1 MAQRIPRDESLSRV
15 HGVGGL
21 FAAAYG
27 NVGSSIYYALGVTA
41 AFALGL
47 TPVAFVISG
56 LIFAAT
62 AATYAEATVMF
73 PEAGGSSSFAR
84 HAFNELVSFVAAWGQ
99 MLNYVITVAI
109 SAYFV
114 PHYLAVFWEPLGE
127 APGDIVGGAVL
138 IVALALLNIRG
149 SQESAKLNLVL
160 AVADLATQVVLVG
173 IGIFLVLSPEV
184 LIDNIHLGVAPTWSD
199 FALGIAVGMIAYTGI
214 ETISNM
220 AEEAR
225 DAARTIPRSVGL
237 TVIAVLGLYLLI
249 PVVALSAMPVTQDA
263 AGQYT
268 TALGTQF
275 ANDPILGIVE
285 NLGLSHGPTEALRFY
300 VGVLA
305 AVILLI
311 ATNAGLIGVS
321 RLTYSMGQHRQLPER
336 LRQVHPRY
344 RTPYI
349 AILVFSAI
357 AMITL
362 LPGQTDFLA
371 TMYSFGAMLSFT
383 IAHVS
388 VIQLRRNNGH
398 IERVW
403 KPPAN
408 FHAFG
413 FEVPLTAV
421 LGGLGTFAAWI
432 VVMALNPRTL
442 VVGLGWMAFG
452 LLVYVLY
459 RRNQR
464 LPLTETVKVLTPEP
478 LGVEEIEYRSILVAF
493 GDGEPFS
500 EEMVATATKLASKRR
515 RGIHIHSML
524 TVPTNLPLDAAL
536 PAQESEAQSKIEQ
549 AKLIGGQRVTGHV
562 ERVRPGQA
570 GYAIADEAELIA
582 AAAVVVG
589 LRYRNGRPLYDKTLQ
604 TVLGQR
610 PCRVIVVSDPAV
622 ESGAWARPNGSIAV
636 PSAPSPSSS

>member
-15 HGVGGL
+15 HGVGAL

-84 HAFNELVSFVAAWGQ
+84 HAFNELISFVAAWGQ

-114 PHYLAVFWEPLGE
+114 PHYLAVFWEPLREG
-127 APGDIVGGAVL
+127 PGDIIAGALV
-138 IVALALLNIRG
+138 IAGLAVLNIRG
-149 SQESAKLNLVL
+149 SQESARLNLIL
-160 AVADLATQVVLVG
+160 AVADLATQVVLVA
-173 IGIFLVLSPEV
+173 IGVVLVLSPQV
-184 LIDNIHLGVAPTWSD
+184 LVDNVHLGVAPTWSD

-220 AEEAR
+220 AEEAK
-225 DAARTIPRSVGL
+225 DAVRTIPRSVAL
-237 TVIAVLGLYLLI
+237 VVVAVLGLYLLI
-249 PVVALSAMPVTQDA
+249 PIVALSAMPVVQNG
-263 AGQYT
+263 AGEYVT
-268 TALGTQF
+268 SLGSEF
-275 ANDPILGIVE
+275 AGDPILGIVE
-285 NLGLSHGPTEALRFY
+285 NLGLGAGLTEVLRFY
-300 VGVLA
+300 VGILA

-321 RLTYSMGQHRQLPER
+321 RLTYSMGQHRQLPES

-349 AILVFSAI
+349 AILVFAAV
-357 AMITL
+357 AMVTL
-362 LPGQTDFLA
+362 IPGQTDFLA

-388 VIQLRRNNGH
+388 VIQLRRIKSGDA
-398 IERVW
+398 RPW
-403 KPPAN
+403 KPPLN
-408 FHAFG
+408 FRALG
-413 FEVPLTAV
+413 AELPLSAV

-442 VVGLGWMAFG
+442 AVGIGWMAFG
-452 LLVYVLY
+452 IVVYVLY
-459 RRNQR
+459 RRSQR
-464 LPLTETVKVLTPEP
+464 LPLTETVKVLLPEP
-478 LGVEEIEYRSILVAF
+478 LGVEEIEYRSVLVGF
-493 GDGEPFS
+493 ENGEPFS
-500 EEMVATATKLASKRR
+500 EEMVATAVKLASKRR
-515 RGIHIHSML
+515 RGIHVHSML
-524 TVPTNLPLDAAL
+524 TVPTNLPLDAEL
-536 PAQESEAQSKIEQ
+536 PEQEAEAQSKIEQ

-570 GYAIADEAELIA
+570 GYSISDEAKLINA
-582 AAAVVVG
+582 AAIVVG
-589 LRYRNGRPLYDKTLQ
+589 LRYRGGRPLYDKTLQ
-604 TVLGQR
+604 TVLGER
-610 PCRVIVVSDPAV
+610 PCRVIVVSEKGGQRGADLVPAL
-622 ESGAWARPNGSIAV
+622 A
-636 PSAPSPSSS
+636 

>member
-15 HGVGGL
+15 HGVGAL
-21 FAAAYG
+21 FSAAYG

-47 TPVAFVISG
+47 TPIAFVISG

-114 PHYLAVFWEPLGE
+114 PHYLAVFWEPLNDS
-127 APGDIVGGAVL
+127 PGDIIGGAVL
-138 IVALALLNIRG
+138 IAALAVLNIRG
-149 SQESAKLNLVL
+149 SQESARLNLVL

-173 IGIFLVLSPEV
+173 IGIVLVLSPDILV
-184 LIDNIHLGVAPTWSD
+184 DNVHLGVAPTWSD

-225 DAARTIPRSVGL
+225 DAARTIPRSVAI
-237 TVIAVLGLYLLI
+237 TVAAVLGLYLLI
-249 PVVALSAMPVTQDA
+249 PLVALSAMPVTQDA
-263 AGQYT
+263 AGHFS
-268 TALGTQF
+268 TALGSEF

-285 NLGLSHGPTEALRFY
+285 NLGLGAGLTEALRFY
-300 VGVLA
+300 VGILA

-321 RLTYSMGQHRQLPER
+321 RLTYSMGQHRQLPEG
-336 LRQVHPRY
+336 LRQVHPHY
-344 RTPYI
+344 RTPYV
-349 AILVFSAI
+349 AILIFAAI
-357 AMITL
+357 AMATL
-362 LPGQTDFLA
+362 IPGQTDFLA

-388 VIQLRRNNGH
+388 VIWLRRRKSEV
-398 IERVW
+398 ERPW
-403 KPPAN
+403 KPRLN
-408 FHAFG
+408 VHAFG

-421 LGGLGTFAAWI
+421 LGGLGTFSAWI

-442 VVGLGWMAFG
+442 AVGLGWMALG
-452 LLVYVLY
+452 ILVYVLY

-464 LPLTETVKVLTPEP
+464 LPLTETVKVLLPEP
-478 LGVEEIEYRSILVAF
+478 LGVEEIEYRSVLVAF
-493 GDGEPFS
+493 DDGEPFS
-500 EEMVATATKLASKRR
+500 EDMVATAVKLASRRR

-524 TVPTNLPLDAAL
+524 KVPTHLPLDAEMRDEEA
-536 PAQESEAQSKIEQ
+536 EAQSKVEQ

-562 ERVRPGQA
+562 ERVRPGQS
-570 GYAIADEAELIA
+570 GYSIAEEAKLINA
-582 AAAVVVG
+582 AAIVVG
-589 LRYRNGRPLYDKTLQ
+589 LRYRNGTPLYDKTLQ
-604 TVLGQR
+604 TVLAAR
-610 PCRVIVVSDPAV
+610 PCRVIVVSEKGAQQGSELTPALT
-622 ESGAWARPNGSIAV
+622 
-636 PSAPSPSSS
+636 

>member
-15 HGVGGL
+15 HGVGSL
-21 FAAAYG
+21 FSAAYG

-47 TPVAFVISG
+47 TPVAFAITGVI
-56 LIFAAT
+56 FMFT
-62 AATYAEATVMF
+62 AATYAEATVMY

-114 PHYLAVFWEPLGE
+114 PHYLAVFWRPLHHG
-127 APGDIVGGAVL
+127 PGDIIVGAAL
-138 IVALALLNIRG
+138 IAALALLNIRG

-160 AVADLATQVVLVG
+160 AMADLATQVILVG
-173 IGIFLVLSPEV
+173 IGIVLVLSPGI
-184 LIDNIHLGVAPTWSD
+184 LIDSIQLCVAPSWSE

-220 AEEAR
+220 AEEAK
-225 DAARTIPRSVGL
+225 DAARTIPRAVGF
-237 TVIAVLGLYLLI
+237 TVAAVLALYLLI
-249 PVVALSAMPVTQDA
+249 PVIALSAMPVTLDE
-263 AGQYT
+263 AGRYT
-268 TALGTQF
+268 TELGKEF

-285 NLGLSHGPTEALRFY
+285 NLGLAGGLTEALRFY
-300 VGVLA
+300 VGILA

-321 RLTYSMGQHRQLPER
+321 RLTYSMGQHRQLPEG

-349 AILVFSAI
+349 AILVFAAV
-357 AMITL
+357 AMLTL
-362 LPGQTDFLA
+362 IPGKTDFLA

-383 IAHVS
+383 IAHIS
-388 VIQLRRNNGH
+388 VIRLRRTQS
-398 IERVW
+398 ERERPW
-403 KPPAN
+403 QPRLN
-408 FHAFG
+408 FRFRG
-413 FEVPLTAV
+413 TLVPLTAV

-442 VVGLGWMAFG
+442 AVGLGWMALG
-452 LLVYVLY
+452 ILIYVLY

-464 LPLTETVKVLTPEP
+464 LPLTETVKVVTPEP
-478 LGVEEIEYRSILVAF
+478 LGVEEIEYRSVMVAF
-493 GDGEPFS
+493 EDGVPFS
-500 EEMVATATKLASKRR
+500 EEMVATAVKLASKRR
-515 RGIHIHSML
+515 RGIHVHALL
-524 TVPTNLPLDAAL
+524 TVPTHLPLEAEMREAE
-536 PAQESEAQSKIEQ
+536 AEAQSKVEQ

-570 GYAIADEAELIA
+570 GYSIAAEAELIS
-582 AAAVVVG
+582 AAAVVVW
-589 LRYRNGRPLYDKTLQ
+589 LRYRDGTPLYDKTLQ
-604 TVLGQR
+604 TVLAER
-610 PCRVIVVSDPAV
+610 PCRVIVVS
-622 ESGAWARPNGSIAV
+622 EKGARGGADA
-636 PSAPSPSSS
+636 APSLT

>member
-15 HGVGGL
+15 HGVGAL

-56 LIFAAT
+56 LIFACT

-109 SAYFV
+109 SAFFV
-114 PHYLAVFWEPLGE
+114 PHYLAVFWAPLGHG
-127 APGDIVGGAVL
+127 PGDVIAGAVL
-138 IVALALLNIRG
+138 IAALALLNVRG
-149 SQESAKLNLVL
+149 SQESARLNLVL
-160 AVADLATQVVLVG
+160 AIADLATQVVLVG
-173 IGIFLVLSPEV
+173 IGLVLVFSPQV
-184 LIDNIHLGVAPTWSD
+184 LVDNVHLGVAPTWSD

-220 AEEAR
+220 AEEAKE
-225 DAARTIPRSVGL
+225 AARTIPRSVGL
-237 TVIAVLGLYLLI
+237 VVIAVLGLYLLI
-249 PVVALSAMPVTQDA
+249 PVVALSAMPVVKEA
-263 AGQYT
+263 SGHFS
-268 TALGTQF
+268 TALGSTF
-275 ANDPILGIVE
+275 ADDPILGIVE
-285 NLGLSHGPTEALRFY
+285 NLGLSSGPTEVLRYY

-321 RLTYSMGQHRQLPER
+321 RLTYSMGQHRQLPEG

-349 AILVFSAI
+349 AIAIFSVVAI
-357 AMITL
+357 VTL
-362 LPGQTDFLA
+362 IPGQTAFLA

-383 IAHVS
+383 IAHVA
-388 VIQLRRNNGH
+388 VIQLRRNSDEV
-398 IERVW
+398 ERSW
-403 KPPAN
+403 KPPLN
-408 FHAFG
+408 FRAFG
-413 FEVPLTAV
+413 VEVPPTAV

-432 VVMALNPRTL
+432 VVMALYPRTL
-442 VVGLGWMAFG
+442 AVGLGWMALG
-452 LLVYVLY
+452 LAVYVLY

-464 LPLTETVKVLTPEP
+464 LPLTETVKVLLPEP
-478 LGVEEIEYRSILVAF
+478 LGVEEIEYRSVLVAF
-493 GDGEPFS
+493 EDGEPFS
-500 EEMVATATKLASKRR
+500 EEMVSTAVKLASKRR
-515 RGIHIHSML
+515 RGIHVHSML
-524 TVPTNLPLDAAL
+524 TVPTHLPLDAEL
-536 PAQESEAQSKIEQ
+536 PEQEAEAQSKIEQ

-562 ERVRPGQA
+562 EGVRPGQA
-570 GYAIADEAELIA
+570 GYSIADEAKLIEA
-582 AAAVVVG
+582 AAIVVG
-589 LRYRNGRPLYDKTLQ
+589 LRYRDGAPLYDKTLQ
-604 TVLGQR
+604 TVLAER
-610 PCRVIVVSDPAV
+610 PCRVIVVSDPAIQV
-622 ESGAWARPNGSIAV
+622 GSDMDLALVGA
-636 PSAPSPSSS
+636 

>member
-15 HGVGGL
+15 HGVGAL
-21 FAAAYG
+21 FSAAYG

-47 TPVAFVISG
+47 TPIAFVVSG

-62 AATYAEATVMF
+62 AATYAEATVMY

-99 MLNYVITVAI
+99 MLNYTITVAI

-114 PHYLAVFWEPLGE
+114 PHYLAVFWEPLGH

-138 IVALALLNIRG
+138 IGALALLNIRG
-149 SQESAKLNLVL
+149 SQESAKLNLIL
-160 AVADLATQVVLVG
+160 AVADLGTQVVLVG
-173 IGIFLVLSPEV
+173 IGVVLVLSPQV
-184 LIDNIHLGVAPTWSD
+184 LVDNIHLGVAPTWSD
-199 FALGIAVGMIAYTGI
+199 FALGIAVAMIAYTGI

-220 AEEAR
+220 AEEAK
-225 DAARTIPRSVGL
+225 DAARTIPRSVGF
-237 TVIAVLGLYLLI
+237 TVAAVLGLYLLI
-249 PVVALSAMPVTQDA
+249 PVVALSAMPVVQNA
-263 AGQYT
+263 AGHYT
-268 TALGTQF
+268 TALGSEF

-285 NLGLSHGPTEALRFY
+285 NLGLGGGLTEALRFY
-300 VGVLA
+300 VGILA

-321 RLTYSMGQHRQLPER
+321 RLTYSMGQHRQLPEG

-349 AILVFSAI
+349 AILVFAGL

-362 LPGQTDFLA
+362 IPGQAEFLA
-371 TMYSFGAMLSFT
+371 TLYSFGAMLSFT

-388 VIQLRRNNGH
+388 VIQLRRRKSAD
-398 IERVW
+398 ERPW
-403 KPPAN
+403 KPPLN

-442 VVGLGWMAFG
+442 AVGAGWMAFG
-452 LLVYVLY
+452 IAVYVLY

-464 LPLTETVKVLTPEP
+464 LPLTETVKVVTPEP
-478 LGVEEIEYRSILVAF
+478 LGVEEIEYRSVLVAF
-493 GDGEPFS
+493 EDGEPFS
-500 EEMVATATKLASKRR
+500 EEMVATAVKLASKRR
-515 RGIHIHSML
+515 RGIHVHSML
-524 TVPTNLPLDAAL
+524 TVPTNLPLDARMREGEA
-536 PAQESEAQSKIEQ
+536 EAQSKIEQ

-570 GYAIADEAELIA
+570 GYSIADEATLIA

-589 LRYRNGRPLYDKTLQ
+589 LRYRNGTPLYDKTLQ
-604 TVLGQR
+604 TVLSER
-610 PCRVIVVSDPAV
+610 PCRVIVVSEKGAQ
-622 ESGAWARPNGSIAV
+622 SGADLPPVLA
-636 PSAPSPSSS
+636 

>member
-15 HGVGGL
+15 HGVGAL
-21 FAAAYG
+21 FSAAYG

-62 AATYAEATVMF
+62 AATYAEATVMY

-99 MLNYVITVAI
+99 MLNYTITVAI

-114 PHYLAVFWEPLGE
+114 PHYLAVFWEPLGH
-127 APGDIVGGAVL
+127 APGDIIGGAVL
-138 IVALALLNIRG
+138 IGGLALLNIRG

-160 AVADLATQVVLVG
+160 AIADLGTQVVLVG
-173 IGIFLVLSPEV
+173 IGVVLVLSPQILV
-184 LIDNIHLGVAPTWSD
+184 DNVHLGVAPSWSD
-199 FALGIAVGMIAYTGI
+199 FALGVAVAMIAYTGI

-220 AEEAR
+220 AEEAK
-225 DAARTIPRSVGL
+225 DAARTIPRSVGF
-237 TVIAVLGLYLLI
+237 TVAAVLGLYLLI
-249 PVVALSAMPVTQDA
+249 PIVALSAMPVVQNA
-263 AGQYT
+263 AGHYT
-268 TALGTQF
+268 TALGSEF

-285 NLGLSHGPTEALRFY
+285 NLGLGGGLTEALRFY
-300 VGVLA
+300 VGILA

-321 RLTYSMGQHRQLPER
+321 RLTYSMGQHRQLPEA
-336 LRQVHPRY
+336 LRAVHPRY

-349 AILVFSAI
+349 AILVFSGL

-362 LPGQTDFLA
+362 IPGQAEFLA
-371 TMYSFGAMLSFT
+371 TLYSFGAMLSFT

-388 VIQLRRNNGH
+388 VIQLRRRHAGE
-398 IERVW
+398 ERPW
-403 KPPAN
+403 KPRLN
-408 FHAFG
+408 FQAFG

-442 VVGLGWMAFG
+442 AVGAGWMAIG
-452 LLVYVLY
+452 IVVYVVY
-459 RRNQR
+459 RRNQK
-464 LPLTETVKVLTPEP
+464 LPLTETVKVVTPEP
-478 LGVEEIEYRSILVAF
+478 LGVEEIEYRSILVGF
-493 GDGEPFS
+493 EDGEPFS
-500 EEMVATATKLASKRR
+500 EEMVATAIKLASKRR
-515 RGIHIHSML
+515 RGVHIHSML
-524 TVPTNLPLDAAL
+524 TVPTDLPLDADL
-536 PAQESEAQSKIEQ
+536 RDQEAEAQSKIEQ

-562 ERVRPGQA
+562 ARVRPAQA
-570 GYAIADEAELIA
+570 GYSISDEANLISA
-582 AAAVVVG
+582 AAIVVG
-589 LRYRNGRPLYDKTLQ
+589 LRYRNGAPLYDKTLQ
-604 TVLGQR
+604 TVLSER
-610 PCRVIVVSDPAV
+610 PCRVIVVSDRGSQQPEPVPVPA
-622 ESGAWARPNGSIAV
+622 
-636 PSAPSPSSS
+636 

>member
-15 HGVGGL
+15 HGVGAL
-21 FAAAYG
+21 FSAAYG

-47 TPVAFVISG
+47 TPVAFVIAG

-62 AATYAEATVMF
+62 AATYAEATVMY

-114 PHYLAVFWEPLGE
+114 PHYLAVFWEPLGHG
-127 APGDIVGGAVL
+127 PGDIVAGAVL
-138 IVALALLNIRG
+138 IVALAALNIRG
-149 SQESAKLNLVL
+149 SQESAKLNLIL
-160 AVADLATQVVLVG
+160 AVADLATQVVLVA
-173 IGIFLVLSPEV
+173 IGVFVVLSPEILV
-184 LIDNIHLGVAPTWSD
+184 DNVELGVAPTWSD

-237 TVIAVLGLYLLI
+237 TVAAVLALYLLI

-268 TALGTQF
+268 TALGSEF
-275 ANDPILGIVE
+275 AGDPILGIVE
-285 NLGLSHGPTEALRFY
+285 NLGLGHGLTEILRFY
-300 VGVLA
+300 VGILA

-311 ATNAGLIGVS
+311 ATNAGMIGVS
-321 RLTYSMGQHRQLPER
+321 RLTYSMGQHRQLPEG

-349 AILVFSAI
+349 AILVFAVVAI
-357 AMITL
+357 ITL
-362 LPGQTDFLA
+362 LPGETDFLA

-388 VIQLRRNNGH
+388 VIWLRKRRAED
-398 IERVW
+398 ERPW
-403 KPPAN
+403 KPPLN
-408 FHAFG
+408 FRLFG
-413 FEVPLTAV
+413 VELPLSAV
-421 LGGLGTFAAWI
+421 LGGAGTFAAWI

-442 VVGLGWMAFG
+442 AVGLGWMAFG
-452 LLVYVLY
+452 IAVYVLY
-459 RRNQR
+459 RRSQR
-464 LPLTETVKVLTPEP
+464 LPLTETVKVLLPEP
-478 LGVEEIEYRSILVAF
+478 LGVEEIEYRSVLVGF
-493 GDGEPFS
+493 EDDEPFS
-500 EEMVATATKLASKRR
+500 EEVVATAIKLASGRR

-524 TVPTNLPLDAAL
+524 TVPTNLSLDAKL
-536 PAQESEAQSKIEQ
+536 PEREAEAQEKVERAR
-549 AKLIGGQRVTGHV
+549 LIGGQRVTGHV

-570 GYAIADEAELIA
+570 GYSIAEEAKTID
-582 AAAVVVG
+582 AAAVVVS
-589 LRYRNGRPLYDKTLQ
+589 LRYRNGKPLYDKTLQ
-604 TVLGQR
+604 TVLGER
-610 PCRVIVVSDPAV
+610 PCRVIVVSDPPVQV
-622 ESGAWARPNGSIAV
+622 EV
-636 PSAPSPSSS
+636 TSSLA